1 MQTHRD
7 VLSTD
12 HITFGD
18 RNMFLAI
25 TIIFEGNNME
35 IAKARWQFSHCH
47 NPDTDLVPP
56 QAFTFMIAF
65 RFQKHIE
72 FLMHRCCHIHLS
84 KIYFSSTPPSSHASV
99 LTSFMGMASPLS
111 KPEPAAIVGAFA
123 PPKIIGATY
132 AVTSSTSPSRRS
144 SKLSV
149 APPSTRRR
157 STPISFNVSNAWNRL
172 TFSES
177 STYTSTPR
185 DFNM

>member
-7 VLSTD
+7 ILSAD

-25 TIIFEGNNME
+25 PIVLKCHNME
-35 IAKARWQFSHCH
+35 ISKAGRQFSHC
-47 NPDTDLVPP
+47 NYPDTDIVPP
-56 QAFTFMIAF
+56 QTFTFMIAF

-84 KIYFSSTPPSSHASV
+84 KIYFSSTPPSSHVSASA
-99 LTSFMGMASPLS
+99 SFIGMASPLS

-149 APPSTRRR
+149 APPSTIRR
-157 STPISFNVSNAWNRL
+157 STPNSFNVSNALSRL

-177 STYTSTPR
+177 ST
-185 DFNM
+185 